1 MREQVSWVHGPWPGR
16 LAIVARPRGGDWL
29 EAEAGSWARSGL
41 DIIVSLLT
49 AEEAAEFGLA
59 EEAAFGRLNGIEFL
73 NFPIPDRGVPV
84 SRGDT
89 LKLVKELVAYLAAGK
104 NVGIHCRQGIGR
116 SGLIGACLLI
126 SLGMTPQ
133 VAFQAFSAARG
144 CPVPET
150 TEQRQ
155 WVEAFAPQLAA
166 AAAKAG
172 P

>member
-1 MREQVSWVHGPWPGR
+1 MSDQIYWIHGSWPGR

-29 EAEAGSWARSGL
+29 EAESRSWARSGL
-41 DIIVSLLT
+41 DVIVSLLT
-49 AEEAAEFGLA
+49 SEEAAEFGLA

-73 NFPIPDRGVPV
+73 NFPIPDRGVPA
-84 SRGDT
+84 SREDT
-89 LKLVKELVAYLAAGK
+89 VKLVMALAGYVAAGK

-116 SGLIGACLLI
+116 SGLIGACLLLT
-126 SLGMTPQ
+126 SGMAPQ
-133 VAFQAFSAARG
+133 IAFTELSEARG

-150 TEQRQ
+150 MEQRQ

-166 AAAKAG
+166 AVAKAR